1 MTEHN
6 DARSTSM
13 VPILNVSD
21 SRAAPDFYR
30 DQLEFE
36 IRWEWGEP
44 VDHACVAIGDA
55 ERFLCENG

>member
-36 IRWEWGEP
+36 IRWEWAPTRARIMWAMELTSR
-44 VDHACVAIGDA
+44 A
-55 ERFLCENG
+55 